1 MGYWGAGPFENDEA
15 GDLFDDLDD
24 LSPGQRYSF
33 ISRALRSADAEMPFD
48 ECSSIVAAVAIVA
61 YLTAPFKFSDD
72 GYLPSAE
79 VAAGI
84 AADGELRKCASSAM
98 SMISSPHSNWI
109 REFSVAGYGSEAQ
122 RVANEL
128 IEILSEGGAV
138 VEA

>member
-24 LSPGQRYSF
+24 LSPGERYSF
-33 ISRALRSADAEMPFD
+33 IIRALRSADAEMPFD
-48 ECSSIVAAVAIVA
+48 ECSSTVAAVAVVA

-79 VAAGI
+79 VTAGI

-98 SMISSPHSNWI
+98 SRISSPESNWI
-109 REFSVAGYGSEAQ
+109 RELSVAGYGTEAQ
-122 RVANEL
+122 SVADEL
-128 IEILSEGGAV
+128 IEILAEGGAV